1 MNLKYEGMKFK
12 CLITNCHIITQNFV
26 DIKKDIII
34 QIENRDE
41 ITIKLDANKR
51 FIKCFSKPT
60 DISIVE
66 IIKEDI
72 LKKKY
77 HFYGMI

>member
-1 MNLKYEGMKFK
+1 MFNNKLSYYNTKF
-12 CLITNCHIITQNFV
+12 CRY
-26 DIKKDIII
+26 KKRYNYQDRKSRW
-34 QIENRDE
+34 N
-41 ITIKLDANKR
+41 TIKLDANKR